1 MPTTSVR
8 IGDDL
13 DRQIE
18 ELAKELDRS
27 KSWIIIRAVTEY
39 LERVDEERK
48 RWHETMEAVDSA
60 AKGNLVAS
68 NEVKAWINS
77 WYQAKEKPKPRKR
90 T

>member
-18 ELAKELDRS
+18 QLAKELDRS

-48 RWHETMEAVDSA
+48 RWHETMEAVDSV
-60 AKGNLVAS
+60 AKGNLVGAD
-68 NEVKAWINS
+68 EVKAWVNS
-77 WYQAKEKPKPRKR
+77 WYKSKEKPKPRKR
-90 T
+90 S